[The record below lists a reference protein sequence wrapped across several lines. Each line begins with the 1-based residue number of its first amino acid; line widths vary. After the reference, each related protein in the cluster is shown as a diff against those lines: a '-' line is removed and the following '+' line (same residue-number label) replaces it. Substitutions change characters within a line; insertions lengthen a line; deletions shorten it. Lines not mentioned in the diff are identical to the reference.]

1 MSNVVLI
8 FFWVQRQPATVSSNN
23 QQATTG
29 NGNAIALSAGADL
42 FGIARRI
49 KKRQITTG
57 ETGMIKMRKNGKLQM
72 GAARR

>member
-1 MSNVVLI
+1 
-8 FFWVQRQPATVSSNN
+8 VQGQPATVSSNN
-23 QQATTG
+23 RRATTG
-29 NGNAIALSAGADL
+29 NNGNAIALSAGADL
-42 FGIARRI
+42 FGIARRM